1 MTWRDRDYGSDESDA
16 DDFGSASPW
25 GRPGGDWAGMRPT
38 VDNPFTWSLPVAR
51 ISGITVRVH
60 LLFLVYI
67 IVQLAQGALPVQGST
82 IDFSLMAMAMALL
95 FVVVL
100 AHEFGHCLACRMSG
114 GVADEILMWPL
125 GGLAATQPPHTWRA
139 HLLTTL
145 GGPLVNLSICVI
157 AGSML
162 YVIMRHDPDWLHFV
176 LPNPLRIGEM
186 LVGPSPITRSPAHLA
201 LYLTHAISLVL
212 LLFNLM
218 PVFPL
223 DGGRFLQELLWPRLG
238 YSRSMRYAVRV
249 GYIGALAMCV
259 FGMVSNQW
267 SVIGVGV
274 FGLIA
279 CYTTHRQLEFSDAVL
294 ARDEEDDSDE
304 YAMSVHGAG
313 EDAEQHLE
321 QRTHSGPPTRGER
334 AEQRRMQQEQD
345 EAAEV
350 DRILLKIKQHG
361 MASLTRGERS
371 TLRQATDR
379 KRKTSGRNDQ

>member
-1 MTWRDRDYGSDESDA
+1 MTWRDRDYGADSDA
-16 DDFGSASPW
+16 DDFDGGSAAGPW
-25 GRPGGDWAGMRPT
+25 GRPGGNWAGMRPT
-38 VDNPFTWSLPVAR
+38 VDNPFTWSLPIAR

-60 LLFLVYI
+60 LFFLVYI
-67 IVQLAQGALPVQGST
+67 IVQLAQGALPVRGTT
-82 IDFSLMAMAMALL
+82 IDFSVMALAMTLL

-100 AHEFGHCLACRMSG
+100 AHEFGHCLACRLCG

-125 GGLAATQPPHTWRA
+125 GGLAATQPLHTWRA

-145 GGPLVNLSICVI
+145 GGPLVNLAICLV

-162 YVIMRHDPDWLHFV
+162 YVITRNQLDWLQYV
-176 LPNPLRIGEM
+176 LPNPLHIGDV
-186 LVGPSPITRSPAHLA
+186 LVGSPLNRSMAHQA

-223 DGGRFLQELLWPRLG
+223 DGGRFLAELLWPRYG

-259 FGMVSNQW
+259 FGMISNQW

-279 CYTTHRQLEFSDAVL
+279 CYTTHRQLEFSDALL
-294 ARDEEDDSDE
+294 AHDANADSDE
-304 YAMSVHGAG
+304 YAMSVHGSG
-313 EDAEQHLE
+313 EDDQQRLA
-321 QRTHSGPPTRGER
+321 QRTHGAQPTRGER
-334 AEQRRMQQEQD
+334 SEQRRLQQEQD

-361 MASLTRGERS
+361 MASLTRAERS

-379 KRKTSGRNDQ
+379 KRKGEV